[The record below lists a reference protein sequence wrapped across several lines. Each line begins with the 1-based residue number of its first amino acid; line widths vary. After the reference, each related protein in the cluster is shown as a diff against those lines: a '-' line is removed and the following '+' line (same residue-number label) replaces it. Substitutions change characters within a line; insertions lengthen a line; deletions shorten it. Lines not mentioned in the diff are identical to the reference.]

1 MPGWAGSSWYY
12 LRYMDSNNDE
22 AFASKEAV
30 DYWQDVDLYMGGAEH
45 ATGHLLYVRFWTKF
59 LYDLGCIPKN
69 EPAKKLINQGMIQ
82 GVSMLHKE
90 IRVEAKLKEA
100 YDKRE
105 KLLRI
110 KINGVF
116 LLDIFIPKR
125 DDWTG
130 YNIYCSNPCNL
141 EFVFVDKETSQEIP
155 TSITQG
161 HSNANFVKEITVN
174 TEVKYSHTLK
184 DKWLKIEPRY
194 RPIIITDFPFNAFWH
209 YENQEWRDFND
220 VRIKNQDEPLWLAKP
235 EVEKM
240 SKSKLNVFTPVGFN
254 YFLSERDE
262 QELAFYF
269 EGESLKR
276 AKTERWESGIID
288 NNGADTFRMYEM
300 FLGPLEQ
307 SKPWNTNGISGV
319 ANFIRKLWRL
329 YHNKE
334 LQFSVSNDE
343 ASAAELKVLH
353 KTIKKVEEDVERFSF
368 NTSVSTFM
376 ICINELTDLKCNKRA
391 ILEPLAVI
399 LSPYAPHVA
408 EELWSLL
415 GHNESITKAAFPEWK
430 ETLLTEDSYE
440 YPVSV
445 NGKMRFKINLSLN
458 LSSEEVEKSVLSAE
472 EMNKYLN
479 GDKPKKVIVVPGRIV
494 NIVV

>member
-1 MPGWAGSSWYY
+1 
-12 LRYMDSNNDE
+12 
-22 AFASKEAV
+22 
-30 DYWQDVDLYMGGAEH
+30 MGCN
-45 ATGHLLYVRFWTKF
+45 LNQIKILSR
-59 LYDLGCIPKN
+59 N

-82 GVSMLHKE
+82 GTSSF
-90 IRVEAKLKEA
+90 IYR
-100 YDKRE
+100 
-105 KLLRI
+105 
-110 KINGVF
+110 INGTNKYVSYNLKNNYECTPLHVDVVMVKNNELNIEALRKWRPEF
-116 LLDIFIPKR
+116 SDAEFI
-125 DDWTG
+125 
-130 YNIYCSNPCNL
+130 L
-141 EFVFVDKETSQEIP
+141 EN
-155 TSITQG
+155 G
-161 HSNANFVKEITVN
+161 
-174 TEVKYSHTLK
+174 KYICGT
-184 DKWLKIEPRY
+184 
-194 RPIIITDFPFNAFWH
+194 
-209 YENQEWRDFND
+209 
-220 VRIKNQDEPLWLAKP
+220 

-240 SKSKLNVFTPVGFN
+240 SKSKWNVVSP
-254 YFLSERDE
+254 DD
-262 QELAFYF
+262 
-269 EGESLKR
+269 
-276 AKTERWESGIID
+276 IIND
-288 NNGADTFRMYEM
+288 FGADCLRMYEM

-334 LQFSVSNDE
+334 LQFVVSNAE
-343 ASAAELKVLH
+343 PVSAEFKALH

-415 GHNESITKAAFPEWK
+415 GNKESIAKTSFPKWDEK
-430 ETLLTEDSYE
+430 YLTEDSYE

-458 LSSEEVEKSVLSAE
+458 LSNDEVEKSVLSAD
-472 EMNKYLN
+472 EMSKYLN